1 MTSFLIF
8 STSFQCQDRKVI
20 MKSLKT
26 NIVKACKEE
35 YGHMAI
41 LSIFDCVDDT
51 KIVRNI
57 VLDVS

>member
-1 MTSFLIF
+1 
-8 STSFQCQDRKVI
+8 

-41 LSIFDCVDDT
+41 LAIFDCVDDT

-57 VLDVS
+57 VLDVSRCRSLQDLKL